1 MDLMM
6 DKFEFAGFEPD
17 RDLKRTISRTL
28 DMILG
33 SAPSDAEPLARISR
47 TREGFS
53 GFLRLCSQQGTFLA
67 EAVGRDPAETI
78 AHLKD
83 RIFEQITRW
92 RTLRGA

>member
-28 DMILG
+28 DIILG
-33 SAPSDAEPLARISR
+33 SAPSDAEPVARLSR

-53 GFLRLCSQQGTFLA
+53 GVLRLCSAQGTFLA
-67 EAVGRDPAETI
+67 EAVRRDPAETL
-78 AHLKD
+78 ARLKD

-92 RTLRGA
+92 RTIRSA